1 MLVTV
6 KLIGLTGMPGSGK
19 NAAHKVAAELRIP
32 VISMGDIVRKEA
44 ERLGLP
50 LTCEVLGGV
59 ALSMRAEG
67 QDAIAKRVQKQIAKL
82 LKLNPPPSAILIDGI
97 RSIEEWKY
105 FRRVHKKITLVSIVA
120 SPKTRFARLVKR
132 KRSDDCDNWTF
143 FENRDLREILLGIGG
158 VIALADYT
166 IVNESTLEDL
176 HKNLLNVFKKIL
188 EEDC

>member
-1 MLVTV
+1 
-6 KLIGLTGMPGSGK
+6 MPGSGK
-19 NAAHKVAAELRIP
+19 NAAHQVAKELGIP

-50 LTCEVLGGV
+50 LTCEVLGGI
-59 ALSMRAEG
+59 ALCLRAEG
-67 QDAIAKRVQKQIAKL
+67 QDAIAKRAQRQIAKL
-82 LKLNPPPSAILIDGI
+82 LKLNPPPPAILIDGI

-120 SPKTRFARLVKR
+120 SPKTRFERLVKR
-132 KRSDDCDNWTF
+132 KRSDDYDNWSS

-176 HKNLLNVFKKIL
+176 HNNLRTVFKKIL
-188 EEDC
+188 EEE

>member
-1 MLVTV
+1 MV
-6 KLIGLTGMPGSGK
+6 KLIGITGMPGAGK
-19 NAAHKVAAELRIP
+19 NAAHKVAAELGIP
-32 VISMGDIVRKEA
+32 IVSMGDIVRKEA

-59 ALSMRAEG
+59 ALCLRAEG
-67 QDAIAKRVQKQIAKL
+67 QDAIAKRAQRQIAKL
-82 LKLNPPPSAILIDGI
+82 LKSNPQPKVILIDGI

-105 FRRVHKKITLVSIVA
+105 FRRVHKKITLVAIVA
-120 SPKTRFARLVKR
+120 SPKTRFERLVKR
-132 KRSDDCDNWTF
+132 KRSDDYDNWSS

-166 IVNESTLEDL
+166 VINESTLEDL
-176 HKNLLNVFKKIL
+176 HNNLLKIFKKVI